1 MNLLKQTFWLW
12 SSESFHNTKRAIWLE
27 WHYRQRRVKTSIF
40 SNQVTNSSWGIKVVT
55 SRRRSTRNSSWR
67 SLALLMMMVLMLLL
81 RIGRNLHFHVGWER
95 KAQPVI
101 IAATVIIHGL
111 HLLLLVKSISLS
123 LSSFFHSQMSYFFF
137 LLVSI
142 SCYKATQSLATK

>member
-1 MNLLKQTFWLW
+1 MKMNLLKQTFWLW

-123 LSSFFHSQMSYFFF
+123 LSLPFFTPKCPIFSSY
-137 LLVSI
+137 
-142 SCYKATQSLATK
+142 